1 VHHEHLDSF
10 RESHGSSASVEASE
24 RRTWIVVGISA
35 VMMVLELVVGFAT
48 GSLALF
54 ADGVHMATHVGALGI
69 SGVAYW
75 LARRWATHEA
85 FTFGTG
91 KVYALSGFTS
101 AIILFGT
108 AVWMVVESVLRLWHP
123 HPISFGEALPV
134 AVIGLVVNL
143 VCALVLGHHEH
154 DHGHGHDH
162 AHGHR
167 HASSAAAHGHD
178 HAEHD
183 HAEHDHADH
192 GHHDHADHVADKTTA
207 EDHNLRAARLHVI
220 ADALTSVFAIVALVA
235 GRYFGIALL
244 DPLVGILG
252 GVLVGRWAVG
262 LCGSAAKQLLD
273 VVPSLAATE
282 VLRERLESIDDVAV
296 ADLHLWEFGPGQ
308 LGCIVKLVSA
318 KPREASFYRD
328 VVHECMK
335 VQHLT
340 VEVQRCHEHH
350 EPASPVAEAAST

>member
-1 VHHEHLDSF
+1 MHHEHLDSF

-143 VCALVLGHHEH
+143 VCALVLGHHDHGH

-167 HASSAAAHGHD
+167 HTSPAAAHGHD

-183 HAEHDHADH
+183 HAGHS
-192 GHHDHADHVADKTTA
+192 HHDHAGHSHHGHADHSHHGHADHHADKTPA

-282 VLRERLESIDDVAV
+282 VLRKRLESIDDVAV

-318 KPREASFYRD
+318 KPREA
-328 VVHECMK
+328 
-335 VQHLT
+335 
-340 VEVQRCHEHH
+340 
-350 EPASPVAEAAST
+350 